1 MATASSVS
9 TSARISPAAFARPML
24 SRHGEL
30 RLGVGV
36 VLPHLHQQVEVVEV
50 VAAPLRVVAVVQQ
63 AHDAAHGALHALH
76 VVADELQQRAA
87 LEAELLLRV
96 LHGEDVLL
104 HHRVEQ
110 VLLEGVVVYQPPLG
124 QPASLGDGHEAG
136 FLVVHLGQGV
146 LQYFF
151 PVGYHDA

>member
-1 MATASSVS
+1 M
-9 TSARISPAAFARPML
+9 
-24 SRHGEL
+24 
-30 RLGVGV
+30 
-36 VLPHLHQQVEVVEV
+36 EVVEV
-50 VAAPLRVVAVVQQ
+50 VAASLRVVAVVQQ

-76 VVADELQQRAA
+76 VVVDEFQQRAA
-87 LEAELLLRV
+87 REAELLFRV

-104 HHRVEQ
+104 HHGVEQ
-110 VLLEGVVVYQPPLG
+110 VLLEGVVVYQPPFG

-136 FLVVHLGQGV
+136 FLVVHFGEHPQGV